1 MKAQIKIEK
10 PFRVDSANEL
20 YEVMGK
26 LNSYVTEYGID
37 TKGNIYFQML
47 NGITK
52 RYSRKEFI
60 KMSREER
67 NVF

>member
-1 MKAQIKIEK
+1 MKAQIRIEK

-26 LNSYVTEYGID
+26 LNSYVSEYGID
-37 TKGNIYFQML
+37 TSGNIYFQML
-47 NGITK
+47 NGITT
-52 RYSRKEFI
+52 RYSRRDFI
-60 KMSREER
+60 KMSRQER